1 MNFSFENRFG
11 FAVFDIEFELVP
23 VSNGG
28 GKEFFGVSGLF
39 ARNIF
44 RKHSV
49 AFFRAFV

>member
-1 MNFSFENRFG
+1 MLRIFLLKIKFS

-23 VSNGG
+23 VLNGG

-44 RKHSV
+44 
-49 AFFRAFV
+49 